1 MGKIKYDYNCKHYFG
16 IISAESEEEVIK
28 ILHKDHTGGGDKHCN
43 WSEKTKRDCQVNCK
57 LKLKKQII

>member
-43 WSEKTKRDCQVNCK
+43 WSEKTKRDK
-57 LKLKKQII
+57 